1 MHIVIFDKGLKSPR
15 KMSLLSISLFLI
27 ICFLFVS
34 FIGLFIG
41 SWYSSINSSNT
52 LFNALKEL
60 TFNIEDQ
67 RNKINLARQ
76 ENEDTLDALSIHI
89 AQINARIIRLDA
101 LGRRLTEISKIDDS
115 EFDFDFNPPVGGP
128 EKLIS
133 SGANNINFEII
144 NKINFFEEQLIRQ
157 ETQLDILE
165 GYLTNQ
171 ILNDRVIPQ
180 GRPVKSG
187 WISSY
192 FGKRNDPF
200 TGKIA
205 NHTGVDFAGRSG
217 TEITAVAD
225 GVVTWSSDRY
235 GYGIM
240 VEVDHGNGYITRYAH
255 NLKNLVSVGD
265 IVEKGQIIA
274 LMGETGRATGPNL
287 HFEVLHNGN
296 QINPLNFISK

>member
-15 KMSLLSISLFLI
+15 KMSLLSISLSLI
-27 ICFLFVS
+27 ICFFFVS
-34 FIGLFIG
+34 SISLFIG

-52 LFNALKEL
+52 VLDAFKDL
-60 TFNIEDQ
+60 TVNLEDQ

-101 LGRRLTEISKIDDS
+101 LGRRLTEISKIDGS
-115 EFDFDFNPPVGGP
+115 EFDFDSNPPVGGP

-133 SGANNINFEII
+133 SGTNNIDFEII
-144 NKINFFEEQLIRQ
+144 NRINFLDEQLNRQ

-171 ILNDRVIPQ
+171 ILNDRVIPN

-200 TGKIA
+200 SGKIA
-205 NHTGVDFAGRSG
+205 NHTGVDFAGKSG
-217 TEITAVAD
+217 TEIIAVAD

-240 VEVDHGNGYITRYAH
+240 VELDHGNGYLTRYAH
-255 NLKNLVSVGD
+255 NSKNLVSVSD

-296 QINPLNFISK
+296 QINPLNYISR

>member
-15 KMSLLSISLFLI
+15 KMSLLSISLSLI
-27 ICFLFVS
+27 ICLLLVS
-34 FIGLFIG
+34 SLGLVIG

-52 LFNALKEL
+52 LLDTFKDL
-60 TFNIEDQ
+60 TVSLEDQ
-67 RNKINLARQ
+67 RNKIRLARQ

-101 LGRRLTEISKIDDS
+101 LGRRLTEISNIDDS
-115 EFDFDFNPPVGGP
+115 EFDFDLNPPVGGP
-128 EKLIS
+128 EKLVT
-133 SGANNINFEII
+133 SGVNNLDFEII
-144 NKINFFEEQLIRQ
+144 NRINFLDEQLNRQ

-165 GYLTNQ
+165 GYLANQ
-171 ILNDRVIPQ
+171 ILNNRVIPQ

-200 TGKIA
+200 TGKVA
-205 NHTGVDFAGRSG
+205 NHTGVDFAGKSG
-217 TEITAVAD
+217 VEIIAVAD

-240 VEVDHGNGYITRYAH
+240 IELDHGNGYLTRYAH

-265 IVEKGQIIA
+265 IVKKGQIIA

-296 QINPLNFISK
+296 QINPLNYISR

>member
-15 KMSLLSISLFLI
+15 KMSLLSISLSLI
-27 ICFLFVS
+27 ICLLLVS
-34 FIGLFIG
+34 SLGLVIG

-52 LFNALKEL
+52 LLNTFKDL
-60 TFNIEDQ
+60 TVSLEDQ
-67 RNKINLARQ
+67 RNKIRLARQ
-76 ENEDTLDALSIHI
+76 ENEDTLDALSVHI

-101 LGRRLTEISKIDDS
+101 LGRRLTEISNIDDS
-115 EFDFDFNPPVGGP
+115 EFDFDLNPPVGGP
-128 EKLIS
+128 EKLIT
-133 SGANNINFEII
+133 SGVNNLDFEII
-144 NKINFFEEQLIRQ
+144 NRINFLDEQLNRQ

-165 GYLTNQ
+165 GYLANQ
-171 ILNDRVIPQ
+171 ILNNRVIPQ

-200 TGKIA
+200 TGKVA
-205 NHTGVDFAGRSG
+205 NHTGVDFAGKSG
-217 TEITAVAD
+217 VEIIAVAD

-240 VEVDHGNGYITRYAH
+240 IELDHGNGYLTRYAH

-296 QINPLNFISK
+296 QINPLNYISR

>member
-15 KMSLLSISLFLI
+15 KMSLLSISLSLI
-27 ICFLFVS
+27 ICLLLVS
-34 FIGLFIG
+34 SLGLVIG

-52 LFNALKEL
+52 LLDTFKDL
-60 TFNIEDQ
+60 TVSLEDQ
-67 RNKINLARQ
+67 RNKIRLARQ

-101 LGRRLTEISKIDDS
+101 LGRRLTEISNIDDS
-115 EFDFDFNPPVGGP
+115 EFDFDLNPPVGGP
-128 EKLIS
+128 EKLVT
-133 SGANNINFEII
+133 SGVNNLDFEII
-144 NKINFFEEQLIRQ
+144 NRINFLDEQLNRQ

-165 GYLTNQ
+165 GYLANQ
-171 ILNDRVIPQ
+171 ILNNRVIPQ

-200 TGKIA
+200 TGKVA
-205 NHTGVDFAGRSG
+205 NHTGIDFAGKSG
-217 TEITAVAD
+217 VEIIAVAD

-240 VEVDHGNGYITRYAH
+240 IELDHGNGYLTRYAH

-296 QINPLNFISK
+296 QINPLNYISR

>member
-1 MHIVIFDKGLKSPR
+1 MHIVIFNKGLKSPR
-15 KMSLLSISLFLI
+15 KMSLLSISLSLI
-27 ICFLFVS
+27 ICLLLVS
-34 FIGLFIG
+34 SLGLVIG
-41 SWYSSINSSNT
+41 SRYSSINSSNT
-52 LFNALKEL
+52 LLDAFKDL
-60 TFNIEDQ
+60 TVNLEDQ
-67 RNKINLARQ
+67 RNKIRLARQ

-101 LGRRLTEISKIDDS
+101 LGRHLTEISNIDAS
-115 EFDFDFNPPVGGP
+115 EFNFDLNPPVGGP
-128 EKLIS
+128 EKLIT
-133 SGANNINFEII
+133 SGVNNLDFEII
-144 NKINFFEEQLIRQ
+144 NRINFLDEQLNRQ

-165 GYLTNQ
+165 GYLANQ
-171 ILNDRVIPQ
+171 ILNNRVIPQ

-200 TGKIA
+200 TGKVA
-205 NHTGVDFAGRSG
+205 NHTGVDFAGKSG
-217 TEITAVAD
+217 AEIIAVAD

-240 VEVDHGNGYITRYAH
+240 IELDHGNGYLTRYAH

-265 IVEKGQIIA
+265 IVEKGQTIS

-296 QINPLNFISK
+296 QINPLKYISR

>member
-1 MHIVIFDKGLKSPR
+1 MHIVIFNKGLKSPR
-15 KMSLLSISLFLI
+15 KMSLLSISLSLI
-27 ICFLFVS
+27 ICLLLVS
-34 FIGLFIG
+34 SLGLVIG
-41 SWYSSINSSNT
+41 SRYSSINSSNT
-52 LFNALKEL
+52 LLDAFKDL
-60 TFNIEDQ
+60 TVNLEDQ
-67 RNKINLARQ
+67 RNKIRLARQ

-101 LGRRLTEISKIDDS
+101 LGRRLTEISNIDAS
-115 EFDFDFNPPVGGP
+115 EFNFDLNPPVGGP
-128 EKLIS
+128 EKLIT
-133 SGANNINFEII
+133 SGVNNLDFEII
-144 NKINFFEEQLIRQ
+144 NRINFLDEQLNRQ

-165 GYLTNQ
+165 GYLANQ
-171 ILNDRVIPQ
+171 ILNNRVIPQ

-200 TGKIA
+200 TGKVA
-205 NHTGVDFAGRSG
+205 NHTGVDFAGKSG
-217 TEITAVAD
+217 AEIIAVAD

-240 VEVDHGNGYITRYAH
+240 IELDHGNGYLTRYAH

-265 IVEKGQIIA
+265 IVEKGQTIS

-296 QINPLNFISK
+296 QINPLKYISR

>member
-15 KMSLLSISLFLI
+15 KMSLLSISLSLI
-27 ICFLFVS
+27 ICLLLVS
-34 FIGLFIG
+34 SLGLVIG

-52 LFNALKEL
+52 LLDTFKDL
-60 TFNIEDQ
+60 TVSLEDQ
-67 RNKINLARQ
+67 RNKIRLARQ

-101 LGRRLTEISKIDDS
+101 LGRRLTEISNIDDS
-115 EFDFDFNPPVGGP
+115 EFDFDLNPPVGGP
-128 EKLIS
+128 EKLVT
-133 SGANNINFEII
+133 SGVNNLDFEII
-144 NKINFFEEQLIRQ
+144 NRINFLDEQLNRQ

-165 GYLTNQ
+165 GYLANQ
-171 ILNDRVIPQ
+171 ILNNRVIPQ

-200 TGKIA
+200 TGKVA
-205 NHTGVDFAGRSG
+205 NHTGVDFAGKSG
-217 TEITAVAD
+217 VEIIAVAD

-240 VEVDHGNGYITRYAH
+240 IELDHGNGYLTRYAH

-296 QINPLNFISK
+296 QINPLNYISR